1 MISVRCLDKY
11 SSMNEQVVPRP
22 ESCHICGY
30 GPVHPR
36 AVRVNRGTQIV
47 NEAHWI
53 CPKCTGRF
61 KVGVVSIEDREQKKN
76 K

>member
-1 MISVRCLDKY
+1 
-11 SSMNEQVVPRP
+11 MNEQVVPRP

>member
-1 MISVRCLDKY
+1 
-11 SSMNEQVVPRP
+11 MNEQVFMRP
-22 ESCHICGY
+22 ESCHICGH

-36 AVRVNRGTQIV
+36 AVRVNKGNQIV

-53 CPKCTGRF
+53 CPKCSGRF
-61 KVGVVSIEDREQKKN
+61 KIGVVSIENREQKKN

>member
-1 MISVRCLDKY
+1 
-11 SSMNEQVVPRP
+11 MNEIVHPRP

-36 AVRVNRGTQIV
+36 AVRVTRNDQIV

-53 CPKCTGRF
+53 CPKCSGRF
-61 KVGVVSIEDREQKKN
+61 KVGTVSIESRGQTKKN
-76 K
+76 